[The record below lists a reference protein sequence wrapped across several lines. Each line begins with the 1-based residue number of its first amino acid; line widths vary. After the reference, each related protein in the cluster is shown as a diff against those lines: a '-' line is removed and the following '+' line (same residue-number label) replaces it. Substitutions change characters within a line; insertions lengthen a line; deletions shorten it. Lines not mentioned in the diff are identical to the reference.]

1 MLWGF
6 KMSMLNKAGAFA
18 MPITLTWD
26 SEKKNLLV
34 WNHVGQWTWQQFFDT
49 AKEAKILLDC
59 TPDACLA
66 IYIPQFGHNVPE
78 GPFIRY
84 YRNMFLEVANSA
96 KIVFLVGQDLF
107 TQMIVVALTH
117 RRNGARHART
127 LEDTRS
133 MMDEYKAISK
143 LAA

>member
-1 MLWGF
+1 
-6 KMSMLNKAGAFA
+6 

-26 SEKKNLLV
+26 GEKKNLLV
-34 WNHVGQWTWQQFFDT
+34 WDYAGQWTWQDFFDA

-59 TPDACLA
+59 TPDASIA
-66 IYIPQFGHNVPE
+66 MYIPQSGINVPQ

-84 YRNMFLEVANSA
+84 YRNVFLELRESAN
-96 KIVFLVGQDLF
+96 VVYLVGADLF

-117 RRNGARHART
+117 RKNGARHART
-127 LEDTRS
+127 IMEVRS